1 MNQPSPPWRTKQK
14 TSFYICSKT
23 GASKKI
29 YILLLP
35 SRNLFMFLP
44 KDRNL
49 LKFLYS
55 LQSEILTHILSSPQ
69 NFLYFFV
76 KCNFSNEKDCY
87 ASLKEPI
94 KWHIEK
100 TFYIFPWILKK
111 KKKIIRKFKKILYTL
126 QKESSFYIYFC
137 LKAGIFKKY
146 IYFLKIKVFSKR
158 EILKI

>member
-1 MNQPSPPWRTKQK
+1 MDQPSPPWRTKQK

-76 KCNFSNEKDCY
+76 KCNFSNEKDSY
-87 ASLKEPI
+87 ACLKEPI

-111 KKKIIRKFKKILYTL
+111 KKKKKLSESLKKFVQFTKRIFFLYIFLSKSRNL
-126 QKESSFYIYFC
+126 QK
-137 LKAGIFKKY
+137 KK
-146 IYFLKIKVFSKR
+146 LFSK
-158 EILKI
+158 